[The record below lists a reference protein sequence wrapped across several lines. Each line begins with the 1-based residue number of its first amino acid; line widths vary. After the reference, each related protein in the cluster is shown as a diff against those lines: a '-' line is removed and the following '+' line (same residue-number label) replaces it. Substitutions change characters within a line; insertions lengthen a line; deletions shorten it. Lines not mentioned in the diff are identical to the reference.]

1 MKSPDKSILW
11 IILWRHFMLQLIH
24 IGCAYNLLQEVKT
37 HWELQRFTA
46 QFASKGEWNY
56 RELNKL
62 H

>member
-1 MKSPDKSILW
+1 
-11 IILWRHFMLQLIH
+11 MLQLIH